1 MNTTN
6 EKLIELLKEVIDPE
20 LMVNIVDLG
29 LVYGVTINE
38 STHEIDV
45 DLTLTSPG
53 CPMGDM
59 ITEDAKQ
66 LINANYPTYETEIH
80 LVWDPVWSIEKLT
93 EKGKEELGY
102 F

>member
-1 MNTTN
+1 MNTSN
-6 EKLIELLKEVIDPE
+6 EKLMELLKEVIDPE

-38 STHEIDV
+38 DTHKIDV
-45 DLTLTSPG
+45 DLTLTSRG

-59 ITEDAKQ
+59 ITEDTKQ
-66 LINANYPTYETEIH
+66 VINANYPNYEAEIH
-80 LVWDPVWSIEKLT
+80 LVWDPAWSIEKLT